1 MTNPNTLT
9 EPDKFSADFQNL
21 DIEGAIALQEKLRSR
36 IVTQDNF
43 GPIHSVAGV
52 DIGFSSDG
60 LLARAAIAV
69 LSYPDLTLVGSTT
82 LEAPVAFPYIPGLL
96 AFREVP
102 IALKALA
109 QLSVQPDLLLCDG
122 NGYIHPRRFGLA
134 CHLGLLSDIPAIG
147 VAKTPYIGTHDPV
160 AETRGSWQLLYDC
173 QEPIGAALRTQDN
186 IKPLYVSVGH
196 RISLETALQFV
207 LACSPRYRLPETTRW
222 ADHLSK
228 GHLEAI

>member
-1 MTNPNTLT
+1 MTDPNILIKNA
-9 EPDKFSADFQNL
+9 EFSADFQNL
-21 DIEGAIALQEKLRSR
+21 DIDSAIALQEKLRSR
-36 IVTQDNF
+36 IVLQDDF
-43 GPIHSVAGV
+43 DPIHSVAGV
-52 DIGFSSDG
+52 DIGFSLDG
-60 LLARAAIAV
+60 SLARAAIAV
-69 LSYPDLTLVGSTT
+69 LSYPDLELVASTT
-82 LEAPVAFPYIPGLL
+82 LEAPVTFPYIPGLL

-109 QLSVQPDLLLCDG
+109 QLEVQPDLLLCDG

-134 CHLGLLSDIPAIG
+134 CHLGLLSNIPAIG

-160 AETRGSWQLLYDC
+160 EESRGSWQLIYDQ
-173 QEPIGAALRTQDN
+173 QEAIGAALRTQDN

-196 RISLETALQFV
+196 RIRLETALQYV

-228 GHLEAI
+228 GHLEVI

>member
-1 MTNPNTLT
+1 MTDSNILIKIA
-9 EPDKFSADFQNL
+9 ESSADFQNL

-36 IVTQDNF
+36 TVLQDDF

-52 DIGFSSDG
+52 DIGFSLDG
-60 LLARAAIAV
+60 SIARAAIAV
-69 LSYPDLTLVGSTT
+69 LSYPDLTLAASTT
-82 LEAPVAFPYIPGLL
+82 LEAPVTFPYIPGLL

-102 IALKALA
+102 IALRALA

-134 CHLGLLSDIPAIG
+134 CHLGLLSNIPAIG
-147 VAKTPYIGTHDPV
+147 VAKTPYIGTHAPL
-160 AETRGSWQLLYDC
+160 EELRGSWQLLYDR

-207 LACSPRYRLPETTRW
+207 LNCSPRYRLPETTRW

>member
-1 MTNPNTLT
+1 MTDSNILIKIA
-9 EPDKFSADFQNL
+9 ESSADFQNL
-21 DIEGAIALQEKLRSR
+21 DIKGAIALQEKLRSH
-36 IVTQDNF
+36 IVVQDDF

-52 DIGFSSDG
+52 DIGFSLDG
-60 LLARAAIAV
+60 SLARAAIAV
-69 LSYPDLTLVGSTT
+69 LNYSDLALVASTT
-82 LEAPVAFPYIPGLL
+82 LEAPVTFPYIPGLL

-102 IALKALA
+102 IALRALK
-109 QLSVQPDLLLCDG
+109 QLSIQPDLLLCDG

-134 CHLGLLSDIPAIG
+134 CHLGLLSNIPAIG
-147 VAKTPYIGTHDPV
+147 VAKTPYIGAHEPL
-160 AETRGSWQLLYDC
+160 EELRGSWQLIYDR

-196 RISLETALQFV
+196 RVSLETSLQFV
-207 LACSPRYRLPETTRW
+207 LNCTPRYRLPETTRW